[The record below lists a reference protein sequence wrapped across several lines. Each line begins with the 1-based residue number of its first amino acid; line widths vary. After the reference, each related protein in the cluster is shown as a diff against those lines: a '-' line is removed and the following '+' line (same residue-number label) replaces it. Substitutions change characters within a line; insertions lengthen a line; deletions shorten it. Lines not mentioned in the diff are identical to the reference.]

1 MADLGV
7 HDGTF
12 HADEVT
18 AAALLILFDLVDRD
32 QIVRTRD
39 MSKLD
44 TCEFVCDVGGIF
56 DPDSKRFDHHQSDY
70 TGALS
75 SAGMILN
82 YLRDTGV
89 IDQALHQ
96 FYAEHLIDGID
107 AIDNGAYTSPP
118 GHCTFSTVVSEFIPV
133 KHDASKEELDQA
145 FFEALA
151 FVERHLKHMHER
163 FSYIQEAKAVVD
175 AEMQK
180 GGEVLYFDR
189 SLPWLDS
196 FFELGGETHKAKF
209 IIMPSGDHWKLRGV
223 PPSYD
228 RRMEVRVPLPENWA
242 GLLADDLKSVSGID
256 GAIFCHKGRFISIW
270 ETREDALKALEVA
283 LGKDSL

>member
-1 MADLGV
+1 MKSLGV

-18 AAALLILFDLVDRD
+18 ATALLILFGLVSAD

-39 MSKLD
+39 QAELD
-44 TCEFVCDVGGIF
+44 TCDFVCDVGGIF
-56 DPDSKRFDHHQSDY
+56 DPEKKRFDHHQSDY
-70 TGALS
+70 TGTLS

-82 YLRDTGV
+82 YLRDTKV
-89 IDQALHQ
+89 IEPALHQ
-96 FYAEHLIDGID
+96 FLAEHLIDGID
-107 AIDNGAYTSPP
+107 AIDNGAYTSPV
-118 GHCTFSTVVSEFIPV
+118 GHCTFSSVVSEFIPV
-133 KHDASKEELDQA
+133 KHDASKDEHDRA

-151 FVERHLKHMHER
+151 FVMRHLKHMLER
-163 FSYIQEAKAVVD
+163 FAYIQEAKAVVE

-196 FFELGGETHKAKF
+196 FFELGGQAHPAKF

-223 PPSYD
+223 PPSYE
-228 RRMEVRVPLPENWA
+228 RRMEVRVPLPEKWA
-242 GLLADDLKSVSGID
+242 GLLADDLKAVSGIA

-270 ETREDALKALEVA
+270 ETPEDALKALEVA
-283 LGKDSL
+283 LGKNGL